1 MNKYFLAIL
10 PPEKIATEIVAF
22 QKEIEDNF
30 GAIHTQKTP
39 PHITI
44 IPPFECAPEKL
55 SELTSMLALF
65 LKGKATDD
73 MIIEL
78 NNFQRFESR
87 TLFVDVAKNDEFEML
102 CKELKILFN
111 QQKIIKQ
118 RVEKHYFV
126 PHITIANKDIKKRD
140 FKVAWENFKE
150 REYRREF
157 SLKSLVVL
165 KLIEKQWTVM
175 NEIQF

>member
-1 MNKYFLAIL
+1 MKV
-10 PPEKIATEIVAF
+10 E
-22 QKEIEDNF
+22 
-30 GAIHTQKTP
+30 
-39 PHITI
+39 
-44 IPPFECAPEKL
+44 
-55 SELTSMLALF
+55 
-65 LKGKATDD
+65 
-73 MIIEL
+73 
-78 NNFQRFESR
+78 

-150 REYRREF
+150 REYQREF

>member
-1 MNKYFLAIL
+1 MPKYFLAVLSPLTIL
-10 PPEKIATEIVAF
+10 EEIIGF
-22 QKEIEDNF
+22 QKEIEETF
-30 GAIHTQKTP
+30 GSIHAQKTP
-39 PHITI
+39 PHITV
-44 IPPFECAPEKL
+44 IPPFDCEEKKL
-55 SELTSMLALF
+55 HAFTEKAITFLNDMSIMNIKVEL
-65 LKGKATDD
+65 D
-73 MIIEL
+73 
-78 NNFQRFESR
+78 NFQRFEGR
-87 TLFVDVAKNDEFEML
+87 TLFVDVAKNETFEKL
-102 CKELKILFN
+102 CKELKLLFSK
-111 QQKIIKQ
+111 QKIIKQ
-118 RVEKHYFV
+118 RIEKHYFI